1 MNFRRY
7 GLNLPF
13 DALAENLVNSHDVTL
28 DNPEHLRSPADLSVF
43 LQEHGI
49 APPRRV
55 TQSDLEA
62 AKQLRSEVRE
72 LFEAPNDAQALRLLN
87 KLLQHAKPTLAIESA
102 GGELQL
108 KWGTQPGA
116 DFDAFLRSA
125 VAINLANVVTSF
137 GFERLRVCNA
147 RPCQDVFLDLSK
159 KGEQRYCGPK
169 CATRTRVAAY
179 RARIRG

>member
-28 DNPEHLRSPADLSVF
+28 EEPEHLRSPADLSAF

-49 APPRRV
+49 APPRRG
-55 TQSDLEA
+55 TQADLDA
-62 AKQLRSEVRE
+62 AKRLRSEVRE
-72 LFEAPNDAQALRLLN
+72 LFEASNDAQALRLLN
-87 KLLQHAKPTLAIESA
+87 KLLQHAKPTLTVESSA
-102 GGELQL
+102 GE
-108 KWGTQPGA
+108 
-116 DFDAFLRSA
+116 FDAFLRSA
-125 VAINLANVVTSF
+125 VAINLANVVTRF

-159 KGEQRYCGPK
+159 KGEQRFCGPQ

-179 RARIRG
+179 RARSKG